1 MSDTFPMSLSGP
13 ACSSGAMPATMTGGA
28 ATVATTM
35 PTSVSV
41 SVATAVSTTVSVSV
55 ATAVSAAV
63 SAAVSTTVSTTIP
76 ATATATAA
84 AFGVG
89 NVVSNDEAAL
99 AEFHGLGRPGAHDC
113 DGQGRPGQ
121 PLGERAR
128 HSGPVTRRF
137 GFDLHGYF
145 SWGVADSF

>member
-55 ATAVSAAV
+55 ATAVSAA
-63 SAAVSTTVSTTIP
+63 VSTTIP